1 MPFKPLASAWPPNSS
16 GMKEAHDIIR
26 SVLVTEKASLLS
38 EKLNQYVFR
47 VSPAANKIE
56 IKHAVETLFKKK
68 VSRVNT
74 AQVEGKKKR
83 ERRADFGRRAHWKKA
98 IVTLAAG
105 EKIEIA

>member
-1 MPFKPLASAWPPNSS
+1 
-16 GMKEAHDIIR
+16 MKEAHDIIR

-38 EKLNQYVFR
+38 EKLNKYIFQ

-56 IKHAVETLFKKK
+56 IKKAVEVLFKKK
-68 VSRVNT
+68 VRSVNT
-74 AQVEGKKKR
+74 SQVEGKKKR

-105 EKIEIA
+105 EKIDIA